1 MVETGV
7 LEAGW
12 SVPAGVTRP
21 KSSKGSDIGR
31 EKKRPPAISGKS
43 RLARKIESV
52 K

>member
-12 SVPAGVTRP
+12 SVPGVTRP

-31 EKKRPPAISGKS
+31 NKKGPRLFPGNLGWQEK
-43 RLARKIESV
+43 LNL
-52 K
+52 